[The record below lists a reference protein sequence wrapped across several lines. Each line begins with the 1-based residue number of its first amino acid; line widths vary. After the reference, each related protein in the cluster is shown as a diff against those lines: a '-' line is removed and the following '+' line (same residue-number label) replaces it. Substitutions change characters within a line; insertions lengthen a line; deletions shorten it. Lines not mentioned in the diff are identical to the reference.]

1 MAVWSSPGARAADC
15 CVYGRI
21 ELGEARLTDLL
32 TVTPELLIRDAHLEI
47 PADGDAVEMSEL
59 TVMAMRCPYP

>member
-1 MAVWSSPGARAADC
+1 
-15 CVYGRI
+15 VYGRI